1 MFETA
6 ELGAKASKEEYESE
20 APKLRAA
27 LLQAQEELRDSPY
40 ACVVLLSGVEG
51 AGKSET
57 VNLLLEWMDPR
68 GIRAHAMRDL
78 TGEERERP
86 AMWRFWNVLPPTGR
100 TAALFGTWYT
110 HPIVDRALGRGSE
123 AVFDQQLDRIVEFE
137 EMLHREH
144 TIVVKLWM
152 HLSKQAQRA
161 RLQALEKDKLT
172 RFRVS
177 KRDWRYFRRYDKF
190 RAVSEHAIRK
200 TSTGAVPWHIIEA
213 EDPRHRALT
222 AARTLLSALRA
233 RLDGPK
239 EAPPQKEPQPGKLS
253 RAARQKK
260 TLLSALDLSRK
271 LDDKSYEA
279 KSAKL
284 QARIALRTRDLSAKG
299 RSVILVFEG
308 PDAAGKG
315 GAIRRVTRAID
326 PGTYDVISVAAPTD
340 EERARPYLW
349 RFWRHLPREGH
360 VTIYDRSWYGRVLV
374 ERVEGFCA
382 IEDWKRAYAEINS
395 FEEQL
400 ADFGTIVLKFWL
412 AISPEEQLRRF
423 KAREEIAYKQYKI
436 TEEDWRNRAR
446 WDAYETAALEMFEK
460 TSTSQA
466 PWILV
471 EGNDKQ
477 YARVKVMKAV
487 ADALKHR

>member
-6 ELGAKASKEEYESE
+6 ELGVKVTKEQYDRQ
-20 APKLRAA
+20 APRLRAA
-27 LLQAQEELRDSPY
+27 LLAAQAELRDSPY
-40 ACVVLLSGVEG
+40 SCVVLLSGVEG

-68 GIRAHAMRDL
+68 GLRAHAMGEPTD
-78 TGEERERP
+78 EERHRP
-86 AMWRFWNVLPPTGR
+86 EMWRFWNVLPPTGR

-110 HPIVDRALGRGSE
+110 HPIVDRVFGRCN
-123 AVFDQQLDRIVEFE
+123 AADFDQRLDRILEFE
-137 EMLHREH
+137 EMLHRDR
-144 TIVVKLWM
+144 TVVVKLWM
-152 HLSKQAQRA
+152 HLSKRAQRH
-161 RLQALEKDKLT
+161 RLRALEKDKLT

-177 KRDWRYFRRYDKF
+177 KRDWRYFDKYDKF

-200 TSTGAVPWHIIEA
+200 TSTGAAPWTIIEA

-222 AARTLLSALRA
+222 AARTLLAALRA
-233 RLDGPK
+233 RLDAPRP
-239 EAPPQKEPQPGKLS
+239 APPA
-253 RAARQKK
+253 RAAFPRRPSGK
-260 TLLSALDLSRK
+260 TLLSALDLEQK
-271 LDDKSYEA
+271 LADAAYEK
-279 KSAKL
+279 KSARL
-284 QARIALRTRDLSAKG
+284 QARIALQTRALAARG

-315 GAIRRVTRAID
+315 GAIRRLTRALD
-326 PGTYDVISVAAPTD
+326 AGLYDVISIAAPTD

-349 RFWRHLPREGH
+349 RFWRHLPRRGH

-382 IEDWKRAYAEINS
+382 PEDWKRAYAEINS

-400 ADFGTIVLKFWL
+400 AAFDTVVLKFWL
-412 AISPEEQLRRF
+412 AISPGEQLRRF

-436 TEEDWRNRAR
+436 TEEDWRNRKR
-446 WDAYETAALEMFEK
+446 WDAYEGAALEMFEK
-460 TSTSQA
+460 TSTGHA

-471 EGNDKQ
+471 EANDKQ
-477 YARVKVMKAV
+477 FARVKVMKAV
-487 ADALKHR
+487 ARALKR

>member
-6 ELGAKASKEEYESE
+6 ELGVKVSKEEFEKE
-20 APKLRAA
+20 APKLRSA
-27 LLQAQEELRDSPY
+27 LLQAQQDLRASPWS
-40 ACVVLLSGVEG
+40 CVVLLSGVEG

-68 GIRAHAMRDL
+68 GIQAHSMREP
-78 TGEERERP
+78 TEEERERP
-86 AMWRFWNVLPPTGR
+86 EMWRFWNILPRKGR

-110 HPIVDRALGRGSE
+110 HPIVDRAFGRSSP
-123 AVFDQQLDRIVEFE
+123 AALDQRLDRIVEFE
-137 EMLHREH
+137 EMLHREG
-144 TIVVKLWM
+144 TILVKLWM
-152 HLSKQAQRA
+152 HLSKKAQKR
-161 RLQALEKDKLT
+161 RLRTLEKDELT
-172 RFRVS
+172 RWRVG
-177 KRDWRYFRRYDKF
+177 KRDWRFFERYDKF

-200 TSTGAVPWHIIEA
+200 TSTGVAPWNIIEA
-213 EDPRHRALT
+213 EDPHHRALT
-222 AARTLLSALRA
+222 AARALLAALRA

-239 EAPPQKEPQPGKLS
+239 PAPPAKPPAHKAKQQRG
-253 RAARQKK
+253 K
-260 TLLSALDLSRK
+260 TLLSTLDLDQK
-271 LDDKSYEA
+271 VDAKTYE
-279 KSAKL
+279 KKTAKL
-284 QARIALRTRDLSAKG
+284 EARIALSTRGLAEAG

-315 GAIRRVTRAID
+315 GAIRRVTSAMD
-326 PGTYDVISVAAPTD
+326 AGAYDVISIAAPTD
-340 EERARPYLW
+340 EERAHPYLW
-349 RFWRHLPREGH
+349 RFWRHLPRRGH

-382 IEDWKRAYAEINS
+382 PEDWKRAYAEINS

-400 ADFGTIVLKFWL
+400 AAFDTVVLKFWL

-446 WDAYETAALEMFEK
+446 WDAYQTAALEMFEK
-460 TSTSQA
+460 TSTSEA

-471 EGNDKQ
+471 EANDKLH
-477 YARVKVMKAV
+477 ARVKVMKAV
-487 ADALKHR
+487 ADALSR